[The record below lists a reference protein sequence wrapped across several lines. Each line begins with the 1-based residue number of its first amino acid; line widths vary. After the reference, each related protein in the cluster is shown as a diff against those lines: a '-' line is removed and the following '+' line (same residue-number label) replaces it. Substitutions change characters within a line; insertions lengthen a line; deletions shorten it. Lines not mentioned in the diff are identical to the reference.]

1 MATTLKVLQ
10 DSDVTTFKTNI
21 HEAIPITGS
30 LLSGTYGTPSK
41 KLNEEPHIK
50 YYTHGMFTGV
60 HDYPY
65 LSSSA
70 NHIFDLTFGSWAGGT
85 YPSSSLEKQADEKI
99 NIYNQMAQVL
109 VGHDASGSIRPFDH
123 LGQFKSSDGQ
133 KMQSAIFIPFSRL
146 LVKDEIEAG
155 TFEMFIGTAS
165 YHKPFDISATAGTLA
180 DLIRLSDSGSSVYS
194 NSPAGEYGILYS
206 ASVGEALTD
215 QKAVGLIYY
224 QAGIAVLELSS
235 SHARHSSIAGWGKDL
250 AKKNILSSSTD
261 IDAGYKILQTVPH
274 NRRSSEFVSRS
285 ANYTIGGLGH
295 SSTAHQDYWD
305 WSESAVSASIDE
317 IADAF
322 RRRVY
327 SLSFRNTTELNS
339 TVYFCRA
346 NHNEFNYSSNPTYI
360 DSNSKVRVK
369 NKSTDQPISYITT
382 VGLYSSDGALMA
394 TAKLSKPIKKS
405 INNDFTIRVRLDY

>member
-21 HEAIPITGS
+21 HEAIPVTGS

-41 KLNEEPHIK
+41 KLNEEPHIR

-70 NHIFDLTFGSWAGGT
+70 NHIFDLTFGSWSGGA

-123 LGQFKSSDGQ
+123 LAQFKSTDGQ
-133 KMQSAIFIPFSRL
+133 KMQSAIFVPFSRL

-155 TFEMFIGTAS
+155 TFEMFIGTSS
-165 YHKPFDISATAGTLA
+165 YATPFDITATSGLKA

-194 NSPAGEYGILYS
+194 NSPAGEYGVLYS
-206 ASVGEALTD
+206 ASVGEALTN
-215 QKAVGLIYY
+215 QMAVGLIYY

-235 SHARHSSIAGWGKDL
+235 SHSRHSSVAGWGTDL
-250 AKKNILSSSTD
+250 ATKNILSSSLHDTP
-261 IDAGYKILQTVPH
+261 ILKTVPH
-274 NRRSSEFVSRS
+274 DRHKSEFVSRS
-285 ANYTIGGLGH
+285 ADYNIGGLGH
-295 SSTAHQDYWD
+295 SATAHQDYWD
-305 WSESAVSASIDE
+305 WSEATVSASIDE
-317 IADAF
+317 ISDAF

-327 SLSFRNTTELNS
+327 SFSFRNTTELNS

-346 NHNEFNYSSNPTYI
+346 NHNEFNYSSNPTYV
-360 DSNSKVRVK
+360 NSTSKIRVK
-369 NKSTDQPISYITT
+369 NKSTDSPISYITT